1 MAREYEKQLDLLMEK
16 KKALEATPEELARA
30 SAPRLPPKRLR
41 EKVHDPDPEGQ
52 VAALK
57 EANLKMQKELEALRK
72 MSGSATPSPK
82 PRPSPNTRTS
92 TEKEPSGTKARNSR
106 MCQKKDSKELTEEE
120 NEESQEEEEDEE
132 EEEKET
138 EENSQAGEQAEA
150 EEDAEEG
157 DDEEAEERTPEVTG
171 KKPTGR
177 KQPKT
182 NSAPQSLGARKNR
195 LRRMCELKPSGR
207 LNVPEPIHEAWK
219 NGSTAERED
228 MIATLDECGWRKE
241 DFVKRV
247 IKSREKVARKSAKKK
262 RGWYS
267 TEGMAKKLS
276 WSGSYI
282 KGVVKFCE
290 KKGNE
295 HLTKK
300 DKYNKNITKYYV
312 EYEEDDES
320 ADELEERERQE
331 EIEATGVCQGTS
343 TCQRFPYLFAS
354 WVLALCFFVR
364 LASL

>member
-1 MAREYEKQLDLLMEK
+1 MDCWGLTCVPGFRLGWAMVRSQLSGGAQNKSSGGLLQF
-16 KKALEATPEELARA
+16 LYHPNA
-30 SAPRLPPKRLR
+30 S
-41 EKVHDPDPEGQ
+41 VSQ
-52 VAALK
+52 
-57 EANLKMQKELEALRK
+57 ANLKMQKELEALRK

-132 EEEKET
+132 EEEQET

-182 NSAPQSLGARKNR
+182 NSAPQSLGAKKNR

-228 MIATLDECGWRKE
+228 MIATLDECGWRKDPWE
-241 DFVKRV
+241 YVCHVHMHEHD
-247 IKSREKVARKSAKKK
+247 
-262 RGWYS
+262 
-267 TEGMAKKLS
+267 TLS
-276 WSGSYI
+276 
-282 KGVVKFCE
+282 K
-290 KKGNE
+290 
-295 HLTKK
+295 
-300 DKYNKNITKYYV
+300 
-312 EYEEDDES
+312 
-320 ADELEERERQE
+320 
-331 EIEATGVCQGTS
+331 
-343 TCQRFPYLFAS
+343 
-354 WVLALCFFVR
+354 
-364 LASL
+364 

>member
-1 MAREYEKQLDLLMEK
+1 MACIVLLALTDETPIFQEVYSFIELFGGTAWVSRCMKSAGHAVASFDILYGHPKPNKQDCMDLLTDAGFTLALLCILNCRLDGFHEYEKQLDLLMEK

-82 PRPSPNTRTS
+82 
-92 TEKEPSGTKARNSR
+92 
-106 MCQKKDSKELTEEE
+106 
-120 NEESQEEEEDEE
+120 
-132 EEEKET
+132 
-138 EENSQAGEQAEA
+138 
-150 EEDAEEG
+150 
-157 DDEEAEERTPEVTG
+157 
-171 KKPTGR
+171 
-177 KQPKT
+177 
-182 NSAPQSLGARKNR
+182 
-195 LRRMCELKPSGR
+195 MCELKPSGR